1 MTILINFGHPLT
13 DIQRQKIVEL
23 SNLEIE
29 EALFVPTEF
38 DYMAGFEEQVKK
50 LVDEVGLS
58 AEEWQTKKILINPP
72 SLNVIAMMLLAE
84 LHGRMGYFPSVVRL
98 RPVLESIPTEF
109 EVAEILNLQMIRDQS
124 RRRR

>member
-1 MTILINFGHPLT
+1 VTILINFGHPLT